1 VSALPAAAPQRIPRR
16 TAPARPEPGRDE
28 RRAHLRLVDTERR
41 RRERRRGFLVRLWA
55 VGIVLAA
62 LVGVTVHAFMAEAQV
77 HADRLDA
84 TIRREEARYDDARL
98 ALAHGEAPAVVTAR
112 ARRLGL
118 VPGAQT
124 RTLPVPGVEPGA
136 ARAPEDATA
145 DAQAVKRAMDGTP

>member
-1 VSALPAAAPQRIPRR
+1 VTALPATAPQRIPRR
-16 TAPARPEPGRDE
+16 EAPSRPRPGPEE

-41 RRERRRGFLVRLWA
+41 RRERRRRFVVRLWA

-77 HADRLDA
+77 RADRLDA
-84 TIRREEARYDDARL
+84 QIRREETRYDDARL
-98 ALAHGEAPAVVTAR
+98 ALAHGQAPAVVTAR

-118 VPGAQT
+118 VPGTGT

-136 ARAPEDATA
+136 ARADADATA
-145 DAQAVKRAMDGTP
+145 PAQAVKRAMDGTP